1 MGRRLPGVRRPPALR
16 TSLLWARIKKDNA
29 LAHPARKG
37 VSEFLVQAQSGVLR
51 SGYEFVLQVTEKLQ
65 TDRAVFQGTVKILLN
80 RSKDTQIAIHIVKL
94 KPLTRLAP
102 EPTTLAPFS
111 FLKKADPVMTLT
123 HDACCSFCLATLLPT
138 PNLPLQH
145 LVLGDCLHPQRLL
158 LPITI
163 SG

>member
-1 MGRRLPGVRRPPALR
+1 MVRRLPRVRRPPAPR
-16 TSLLWARIKKDNA
+16 TSLLWARIKEDNV

-51 SGYEFVLQVTEKLQ
+51 SGYEFVLQVTTEKLR
-65 TDRAVFQGTVKILLN
+65 TDRAVFQGTVKILPN
-80 RSKDTQIAIHIVKL
+80 RSKDTQIQ
-94 KPLTRLAP
+94 PLTRLAP
-102 EPTTLAPFS
+102 APTTLAPFS

-123 HDACCSFCLATLLPT
+123 HDACCSFCLAYSSSHSQPA
-138 PNLPLQH
+138 LQH